1 MGWGLLGWCFW
12 GACFWVFAF
21 GVLFWFNSLSGKQF
35 LHRLIIRHRLRENKE
50 MAKTTTATPS
60 KAKASTE
67 ADASL
72 VSEFVA
78 VVGGSLE
85 SEFKAF
91 WKLHSQMAQGFLAVR
106 GAQATI
112 KEAEK
117 VGSLPSFS
125 SAWAEHVLTVGV
137 LSKIEGGD
145 KAPLKRL
152 FAVSTQGRKV
162 HKAEGLNALISK
174 GLTLEEIEA
183 TIPAQGKR
191 GEGKQTSSEKDKES
205 AKPVTVSDLI
215 AQLGGAL
222 KGGAKVEDTK
232 KARML
237 VAELQKAIKNAE
249 AVQGVKAVRPIAA

>member
-1 MGWGLLGWCFW
+1 M
-12 GACFWVFAF
+12 
-21 GVLFWFNSLSGKQF
+21 
-35 LHRLIIRHRLRENKE
+35 RLIIRQRKLDIMTKN
-50 MAKTTTATPS
+50 TTATPS

-67 ADASL
+67 ADNAL
-72 VSEFVA
+72 VREFVA

-137 LSKIEGGD
+137 LSKIEGGSS
-145 KAPLKRL
+145 ATLKRL
-152 FAVSTQGRKV
+152 FSVSTQGRKV

-191 GEGKQTSSEKDKES
+191 GEGKKTGDEKKADS
-205 AKPVTVSDLI
+205 KPVTVSDLI

-249 AVQGVKAVRPIAA
+249 AVQGVKSVASIAA

>member
-1 MGWGLLGWCFW
+1 
-12 GACFWVFAF
+12 
-21 GVLFWFNSLSGKQF
+21 
-35 LHRLIIRHRLRENKE
+35 

-60 KAKASTE
+60 KAKASSE
-67 ADASL
+67 ADISL
-72 VSEFVA
+72 VREFEA

-85 SEFKAF
+85 SEAKAF
-91 WKLHSQMAQGFLAVR
+91 WKLHSQVAQGLLTVR

-117 VGSLPSFS
+117 LGSLPSFV
-125 SAWAEHVLTVGV
+125 SAWAEHILTVGI
-137 LSKIEGGD
+137 LAKIEGGEG
-145 KAPLKRL
+145 APLKRL

-162 HKAEGLNALISK
+162 HKAEGLNALISQ

-183 TIPAQGKR
+183 TIPKQGER
-191 GEGKQTSSEKDKES
+191 GAGKKTGAEKDKEE

-222 KGGAKVEDTK
+222 KGGAKIEDTK

-237 VAELQKAIKNAE
+237 VKELQKAITQAE
-249 AVQGVKAVRPIAA
+249 ATQGVKSVLAPAA

>member
-1 MGWGLLGWCFW
+1 
-12 GACFWVFAF
+12 
-21 GVLFWFNSLSGKQF
+21 
-35 LHRLIIRHRLRENKE
+35 

-60 KAKASTE
+60 KAKASSE
-67 ADASL
+67 ADISL
-72 VSEFVA
+72 VREFEA

-85 SEFKAF
+85 SEAKAF
-91 WKLHSQMAQGFLAVR
+91 WKLHSQVAQGLLTVR

-117 VGSLPSFS
+117 LGSLPSFV
-125 SAWAEHVLTVGV
+125 SAWAEHILTVGI
-137 LSKIEGGD
+137 LAKIEGGEG
-145 KAPLKRL
+145 APLKRL

-162 HKAEGLNALISK
+162 HKAEGLNALISQ

-183 TIPAQGKR
+183 TIPKQGER
-191 GEGKQTSSEKDKES
+191 GAGKKTGAEKDKEE

-222 KGGAKVEDTK
+222 KGGAKIEDTK

-237 VAELQKAIKNAE
+237 VKELQKAITQAE
-249 AVQGVKAVRPIAA
+249 AVQGVKSVLAPAA

>member
-1 MGWGLLGWCFW
+1 
-12 GACFWVFAF
+12 
-21 GVLFWFNSLSGKQF
+21 
-35 LHRLIIRHRLRENKE
+35 

>member
-1 MGWGLLGWCFW
+1 
-12 GACFWVFAF
+12 
-21 GVLFWFNSLSGKQF
+21 
-35 LHRLIIRHRLRENKE
+35 
-50 MAKTTTATPS
+50 MATTTTATPS

-67 ADASL
+67 ADSAL
-72 VSEFVA
+72 VREFVA

-137 LSKIEGGD
+137 LSKIDGGE

-162 HKAEGLNALISK
+162 HKAEGLNALIAQ

-183 TIPAQGKR
+183 TIPKQGER
-191 GEGKQTSSEKDKES
+191 GAGKKTSSEKDKEE
-205 AKPVTVSDLI
+205 AKPVTVADLI

-222 KGGAKVEDTK
+222 KGGAKIEDTK

-237 VAELQKAIKNAE
+237 VKELQKAITQAE
-249 AVQGVKAVRPIAA
+249 AVQGVKSVLEPAA

>member
-1 MGWGLLGWCFW
+1 
-12 GACFWVFAF
+12 
-21 GVLFWFNSLSGKQF
+21 
-35 LHRLIIRHRLRENKE
+35 
-50 MAKTTTATPS
+50 MAKTTATPS
-60 KAKASTE
+60 KAKASSE

-72 VSEFVA
+72 VREFQA

-91 WKLHSQMAQGFLAVR
+91 WKLHSQVAKGLLSVR

-125 SAWAEHVLTVGV
+125 SSWAEHILTVGV
-137 LSKIEGGD
+137 LSKVEGGSS
-145 KAPLKRL
+145 ATLKRL

-162 HKAEGLNALISK
+162 HKAEGLNDLISK

-191 GEGKQTSSEKDKES
+191 GEGKKTADEKKADAPK
-205 AKPVTVSDLI
+205 AVTVSDLI

-237 VAELQKAIKNAE
+237 VAELQKAIKHAE
-249 AVQGVKAVRPIAA
+249 ATQGVKAVRLAA

>member
-1 MGWGLLGWCFW
+1 
-12 GACFWVFAF
+12 
-21 GVLFWFNSLSGKQF
+21 
-35 LHRLIIRHRLRENKE
+35 
-50 MAKTTTATPS
+50 MAKTTATPS
-60 KAKASTE
+60 KAKASSE

-72 VSEFVA
+72 VREFVA

-91 WKLHSQMAQGFLAVR
+91 WKLHSQVANGLLSVR

-125 SAWAEHVLTVGV
+125 SSWAEHILTVGV
-137 LSKIEGGD
+137 LAKIEGGD

-162 HKAEGLNALISK
+162 HKAEGLNDLISK
-174 GLTLEEIEA
+174 GLSLDEIEA
-183 TIPAQGKR
+183 TIPAQGQR
-191 GEGKQTSSEKDKES
+191 GEGKKTADEKKAE

-222 KGGAKVEDTK
+222 KGGAKIEDTK

-237 VAELQKAIKNAE
+237 VAELQKAIKTAE
-249 AVQGVKAVRPIAA
+249 ATQGVKAVIRTAA